1 MKIAI
6 DGTAAS
12 GKGTLSENLSK
23 ELKLPRLDTGLL
35 YRKLAFMYI
44 KSLKLI
50 PTQNTIDNS
59 ILKSILND
67 FDLNDLK
74 PEALKQDLY
83 GNFASRLGKLDFV
96 RKKLKIIQIEFVEN
110 MIKKR
115 GGCILDGRDIG
126 TEILPDADFK
136 FYIDAPIKTR
146 AKRRYKQLYSTNKSI
161 EFKTS
166 KLKIL
171 SFSLPNLVPT
181 AAQVGHRPV
190 FWRCKRY
197 YFGLVSLK
205 LDHVVGVH
213 IVRVGLIVTSQR
225 ASAAR
230 RP

>member
-12 GKGTLSENLSK
+12 GKGTLSDNLSK

-67 FDLNDLK
+67 FDLNDLE
-74 PEALKQDLY
+74 PEPLKQDLY
-83 GNFASRLGKLDFV
+83 GNFASKIGKLDFV

-110 MIKKR
+110 MTKKK

-126 TEILPDADFK
+126 TEILPNADFK
-136 FYIDAPIKTR
+136 FYIDAPIETR
-146 AKRRYKQLYSTNKSI
+146 AKRRFKQLYSTNKSI
-161 EFKTS
+161 EFKNILLDLEKRDLSDKSRKNSPLIFSEDSILIDTEFLNPDQV
-166 KLKIL
+166 LKKAL
-171 SFSLPNLVPT
+171 
-181 AAQVGHRPV
+181 
-190 FWRCKRY
+190 Y
-197 YFGLVSLK
+197 YIK
-205 LDHVVGVH
+205 KNK
-213 IVRVGLIVTSQR
+213 
-225 ASAAR
+225 
-230 RP
+230 

>member
-67 FDLNDLK
+67 FDLNNLK

-83 GNFASRLGKLDFV
+83 GNFASRIGKLDFV
-96 RKKLKIIQIEFVEN
+96 RKKLKVIQIEFVEN
-110 MIKKR
+110 MIKKK

-126 TEILPDADFK
+126 TEILPNADFK
-136 FYIDAPIKTR
+136 FYIDAPIETR
-146 AKRRYKQLYSTNKSI
+146 AKRRFKQLYSTNKSI
-161 EFKTS
+161 KFKNILNNLEKRDINDKSRKNSPLIFSEDSILIDTEFLNPHQV
-166 KLKIL
+166 LKKAL
-171 SFSLPNLVPT
+171 
-181 AAQVGHRPV
+181 
-190 FWRCKRY
+190 Y
-197 YFGLVSLK
+197 
-205 LDHVVGVH
+205 H
-213 IVRVGLIVTSQR
+213 IKKNK
-225 ASAAR
+225 
-230 RP
+230 

>member
-67 FDLNDLK
+67 FDVNDL
-74 PEALKQDLY
+74 EQETLKQDLY
-83 GNFASRLGKLDFV
+83 GNFASRIGKLDFV
-96 RKKLKIIQIEFVEN
+96 RNKLKIIQIEFVEN
-110 MIKKR
+110 MIKKK

-126 TEILPDADFK
+126 TKILPNADFK
-136 FYIDAPIKTR
+136 FFIDAPIETR
-146 AKRRYKQLYSTNKSI
+146 AKRRFKQLNSTNKSI
-161 EFKTS
+161 EFKNILLDLEKRDINDKS
-166 KLKIL
+166 RKNSPLIL
-171 SFSLPNLVPT
+171 SKDSILIDTEFLNPH
-181 AAQVGHRPV
+181 QV
-190 FWRCKRY
+190 
-197 YFGLVSLK
+197 LK
-205 LDHVVGVH
+205 KALSY
-213 IVRVGLIVTSQR
+213 IKKNK
-225 ASAAR
+225 
-230 RP
+230 

>member
-67 FDLNDLK
+67 FDLNDLE
-74 PEALKQDLY
+74 PETLKQDLY
-83 GNFASRLGKLDFV
+83 GNFASRIGKLDFV
-96 RKKLKIIQIEFVEN
+96 RNKLKIIQIEFVEN
-110 MIKKR
+110 MIKKK

-126 TEILPDADFK
+126 TEILPNADFK
-136 FYIDAPIKTR
+136 FYVDAPLKIR
-146 AKRRYKQLYSTNKSI
+146 AKRRFEQLYSNDKSI
-161 EFKTS
+161 EFKNIILDLEKRDFTDKSRKNSPLVLS
-166 KLKIL
+166 KDYILLDTEFLNPDQVLKKAL
-171 SFSLPNLVPT
+171 
-181 AAQVGHRPV
+181 
-190 FWRCKRY
+190 Y
-197 YFGLVSLK
+197 YIK
-205 LDHVVGVH
+205 KNK
-213 IVRVGLIVTSQR
+213 
-225 ASAAR
+225 
-230 RP
+230 

>member
-50 PTQNTIDNS
+50 PTQDTIDNS
-59 ILKSILND
+59 ILKTILKDFNL
-67 FDLNDLK
+67 FDLEQ
-74 PEALKQDLY
+74 EALKQDLY
-83 GNFASRLGKLDFV
+83 GNFASRIGKLDFV

-110 MIKKR
+110 MIKKK

-126 TEILPDADFK
+126 TKILPNADFK

-146 AKRRYKQLYSTNKSI
+146 AKRRFKQLYSTNKSV
-161 EFKTS
+161 EFK
-166 KLKIL
+166 KIL
-171 SFSLPNLVPT
+171 VDLEKRDISDKSRQNSPLILSEDSIFIDTEFLNPQ
-181 AAQVGHRPV
+181 QVL
-190 FWRCKRY
+190 KKALY
-197 YFGLVSLK
+197 YIK
-205 LDHVVGVH
+205 KNK
-213 IVRVGLIVTSQR
+213 
-225 ASAAR
+225 
-230 RP
+230 

>member
-50 PTQNTIDNS
+50 PTQKAIDYS

-67 FDLNDLK
+67 FDLNNLK

-83 GNFASRLGKLDFV
+83 GNFASKIGKIDFV
-96 RKKLKIIQIEFVEN
+96 RKKLKIIQIKFVEN
-110 MIKKR
+110 MIKTK

-126 TEILPDADFK
+126 TEILPNADFK
-136 FYIDAPIKTR
+136 FYIDAPIETR
-146 AKRRYKQLYSTNKSI
+146 AKRRFKQLYSSNKSI
-161 EFKTS
+161 EFKNILLDLEKRDINDKS
-166 KLKIL
+166 RKNSPLIL
-171 SFSLPNLVPT
+171 SKESILIDTEFLNPH
-181 AAQVGHRPV
+181 QVL
-190 FWRCKRY
+190 KKALY
-197 YFGLVSLK
+197 YIK
-205 LDHVVGVH
+205 KNK
-213 IVRVGLIVTSQR
+213 
-225 ASAAR
+225 
-230 RP
+230 